1 MTGDSDRSRLRN
13 VFYATPLMRFPDL
26 STKRLIWVTM
36 TGVILAFALAALG
49 SATSRAQQVVTVGGV
64 VVNGTEA
71 GIPPA
76 DTSVLLLVTNSDGGL
91 TATSQA
97 VTAQDGRFQFD
108 QVPTEEG
115 GSYVFSV
122 DYAGVFYRST
132 FGLNDLSDE
141 IRLTVYEPTEDP
153 SVVTVTN
160 QVMVITGIDTKNR
173 RISAVEFVRL
183 SNTSDVT
190 LLPNMAMPQQL
201 NFLRFAL
208 PPMAEDLDVAS
219 DLPGGDIV
227 SIGTGFAL
235 TSPVI
240 PGDHYVDFSFRF
252 PYKDDVVSYRQSLP
266 QGAEVYR
273 VMALAQFDGFQVAP
287 LDPLPAVDIE
297 GALYR
302 AWEGL
307 GFGRGQGL
315 QLELTNLPQPSMLE
329 RLEKSLLDGAF
340 WRIAIPCAVGAVLA
354 LLLLWGIRGRWRGVA
369 GYPSPGDND
378 GDSVQVEALVG
389 EIASLD
395 ERYQS
400 GDLDEAEYRL
410 QRKEL
415 VDQVLG
421 SGGPTSAEAEPE
433 PQDRPPPQV

>member
-1 MTGDSDRSRLRN
+1 
-13 VFYATPLMRFPDL
+13 
-26 STKRLIWVTM
+26 
-36 TGVILAFALAALG
+36 
-49 SATSRAQQVVTVGGV
+49 
-64 VVNGTEA
+64 
-71 GIPPA
+71 
-76 DTSVLLLVTNSDGGL
+76 
-91 TATSQA
+91 
-97 VTAQDGRFQFD
+97 
-108 QVPTEEG
+108 
-115 GSYVFSV
+115 
-122 DYAGVFYRST
+122 
-132 FGLNDLSDE
+132 
-141 IRLTVYEPTEDP
+141 
-153 SVVTVTN
+153 
-160 QVMVITGIDTKNR
+160 
-173 RISAVEFVRL
+173 
-183 SNTSDVT
+183 
-190 LLPNMAMPQQL
+190 MPQQL

-421 SGGPTSAEAEPE
+421 NGGPTPAEAEPE

>member
-1 MTGDSDRSRLRN
+1 
-13 VFYATPLMRFPDL
+13 MRFPDL

-49 SATSRAQQVVTVGGV
+49 SATSRAQQAVTVGGV

-315 QLELTNLPQPSMLE
+315 QLELTNLPQPSMLAAAG
-329 RLEKSLLDGAF
+329 KVSLGRRF
-340 WRIAIPCAVGAVLA
+340 LA
-354 LLLLWGIRGRWRGVA
+354 DRHPLRG
-369 GYPSPGDND
+369 
-378 GDSVQVEALVG
+378 
-389 EIASLD
+389 
-395 ERYQS
+395 
-400 GDLDEAEYRL
+400 
-410 QRKEL
+410 
-415 VDQVLG
+415 G
-421 SGGPTSAEAEPE
+421 SGLGFVAVMGNPGPLARRCWLSLA
-433 PQDRPPPQV
+433 RR